1 MFYTYILFSPKI
13 GCYYT
18 GHTNN
23 LDDRLRRHNSGYS
36 KAIKKGIPWE
46 LVYSET
52 FDSRSEATQRE
63 LQIKAMKS
71 RKYIE
76 ELIKTS

>member
-1 MFYTYILFSPKI
+1 MFYTYILFSAKI
-13 GCYYT
+13 DRYYT

-36 KAIKKGIPWE
+36 KATKKGIPWK
-46 LVYSET
+46 LVFTET
-52 FDSRSEATQRE
+52 FNFRSEAVQRE
-63 LQIKAMKS
+63 FQIKAMKS

-76 ELIKTS
+76 ELIGTG